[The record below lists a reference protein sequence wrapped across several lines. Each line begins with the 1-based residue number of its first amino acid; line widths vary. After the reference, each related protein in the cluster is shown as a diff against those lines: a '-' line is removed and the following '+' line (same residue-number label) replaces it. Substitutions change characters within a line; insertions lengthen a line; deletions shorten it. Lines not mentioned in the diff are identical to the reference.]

1 MILQPVLV
9 PIPVMDGFSPP
20 QRVQQQRDYAR
31 RALRCCA
38 ELCAAPWGRCGS
50 GADARAEVAV
60 KQSPDGVPIP
70 LKGYHWSVSHK
81 RRWAAAVI
89 ADHPVGI
96 DIEQIHPRRGD
107 LFKATG
113 DDKEWALL
121 GDRSWHSFFR
131 LFTAKEATLKANGVG
146 IGYLSA
152 CRLAEVTDDRHV
164 ITRYNKRDW
173 RIEHFEHDGHIA
185 AVTCADSTLAWHV
198 VSLGE

>member
-9 PIPVMDGFSPP
+9 PIPVLEERSPP

-31 RALRCCA
+31 RALRPCA
-38 ELCAAPWGRCGS
+38 GLCGAPTEGWL
-50 GADARAEVAV
+50 
-60 KQSPDGVPIP
+60 QSPDGAP
-70 LKGYHWSVSHK
+70 LPLQGYHWSITHK

-96 DIEQIHPRRGD
+96 DIEHIAPRRRN
-107 LFKATG
+107 LFDAVG
-113 DDKEWALL
+113 GEDEWRLL

-152 CRLAEVTDDRHV
+152 CRVVKVADARHV
-164 ITRYNKRDW
+164 VTEFQGHAW
-173 RIEHFEHDGHIA
+173 RVEHFEHDDHIA
-185 AVTCADSTLAWHV
+185 AVTCDNAGVAWHV
-198 VSLGE
+198 LSPDESEPTG

>member
-1 MILQPVLV
+1 MIFQPVLV
-9 PIPVMDGFSPP
+9 SIPVIEGLSPP
-20 QRVQQQRDYAR
+20 QRVGQQRDYAR
-31 RALRCCA
+31 RALRHCA
-38 ELCAAPWGRCGS
+38 KLCSAPMDGWG
-50 GADARAEVAV
+50 
-60 KQSPDGVPIP
+60 QSPDGVPIP

-96 DIEQIHPRRGD
+96 DIEHIHPRRID
-107 LFKATG
+107 LFDAVG
-113 DDKEWALL
+113 DDEEWALL
-121 GDRSWHSFFR
+121 GNRSWHSFFR

-164 ITRYNKRDW
+164 ITKYEKRDW

-185 AVTCADSTLAWHV
+185 AFTCADSPLNWNV
-198 VSLGE
+198 VSLAE

>member
-9 PIPVMDGFSPP
+9 PIPVMEGHSPP

-31 RALRCCA
+31 RALRHCA
-38 ELCAAPWGRCGS
+38 KLYAAPLDGWG
-50 GADARAEVAV
+50 
-60 KQSPDGVPIP
+60 QSPDGVPIP

-96 DIEQIHPRRGD
+96 DIEHIHPRRGD
-107 LFKATG
+107 LFRAVG
-113 DDKEWALL
+113 EDDEWVLL

-152 CRLAEVTDDRHV
+152 CRLAEVTEGRHV
-164 ITRYNKRDW
+164 ITRYKKRDW
-173 RIEHFEHDGHIA
+173 RIEHFEHDGHIT
-185 AVTCADSTLAWHV
+185 AVTCSGDDPVWHV
-198 VSLGE
+198 LAPSPAPGA

>member
-9 PIPVMDGFSPP
+9 PIPIVEGLSPS

-31 RALRCCA
+31 RALRHCA
-38 ELCAAPWGRCGS
+38 GLCGAPTEGWL
-50 GADARAEVAV
+50 
-60 KQSPDGVPIP
+60 QSPDGAP
-70 LKGYHWSVSHK
+70 LPQQGYHWSITHK

-96 DIEQIHPRRGD
+96 DIEYVAVRRHD
-107 LFKATG
+107 LCDAVG
-113 DDKEWALL
+113 GEDEWRLL

-152 CRLAEVTDDRHV
+152 CRVAKVVDARHV
-164 ITRYNKRDW
+164 VTEFQGRTW
-173 RIEHFEHDGHIA
+173 RIEHFEHDHHIA
-185 AVTCADSTLAWHV
+185 AVTCGEEEVAWHV
-198 VSLGE
+198 VEPGTVPMDG